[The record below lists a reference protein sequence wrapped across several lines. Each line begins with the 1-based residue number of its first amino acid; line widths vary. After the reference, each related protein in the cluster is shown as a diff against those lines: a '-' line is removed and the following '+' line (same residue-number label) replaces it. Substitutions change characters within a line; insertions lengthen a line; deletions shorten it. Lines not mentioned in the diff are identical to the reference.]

1 MAVVGVRQCKRQ
13 SIGTRTRMAI
23 QVPPESM
30 ALIHVQ
36 ATDASHVRRST
47 IKCHLSQNILIAS
60 RTRVWQDQVGHL

>member
-1 MAVVGVRQCKRQ
+1 MAVVGVRQCKRE

-36 ATDASHVRRST
+36 ATDASCCKHVSVCTSLVVVFVSVLFKVR
-47 IKCHLSQNILIAS
+47 
-60 RTRVWQDQVGHL
+60 